1 MARLRLRHHYHKH
14 FGRHGR
20 FHVAVLLTIVV
31 VTYVFVPWIAQLV
44 DAVRGYN
51 PSYPYDPKDVTRQDW
66 ISRHGVYVPVIAP
79 VNLILSLLLVLLL
92 VIVWMTVLPRGG
104 ARRQ

>member
-1 MARLRLRHHYHKH
+1 MARLRHYYHKH

-20 FHVAVLLTIVV
+20 FHFAVLLTIVV
-31 VTYVFVPWIAQLV
+31 VTYVFVPWIARFV
-44 DAVRGYN
+44 DAIWGYN

-66 ISRHGVYVPVIAP
+66 IIRHGVYAPAAVP

>member
-1 MARLRLRHHYHKH
+1 MARLRHYYHKR

-20 FHVAVLLTIVV
+20 FHLAVLLTIVV
-31 VTYVFVPWIAQLV
+31 LTYVLVPWIAQLV

-51 PSYPYDPKDVTRQDW
+51 PAYPYDPKDFTRQDW
-66 ISRHGVYVPVIAP
+66 IIRHGVHASVVAP
-79 VNLILSLLLVLLL
+79 ANLILGLLLVLLL
-92 VIVWMTVLPRGG
+92 VLVWMTVLPRGG

>member
-1 MARLRLRHHYHKH
+1 MARLRHYYHKH

-20 FHVAVLLTIVV
+20 VHFAMLLTIVV
-31 VTYVFVPWIAQLV
+31 ATYVFVPWITHLV
-44 DAVRGYN
+44 DALRGYD
-51 PSYPYDPKDVTRQDW
+51 PIYPYDPKDFTRQDW
-66 ISRHGVYVPVIAP
+66 IIQHGVRLPMTAP
-79 VNLILSLLLVLLL
+79 GNLIVSILLILLV

>member
-1 MARLRLRHHYHKH
+1 MARLRHQYHKH

-20 FHVAVLLTIVV
+20 FHFAVLLTIVV
-31 VTYVFVPWIAQLV
+31 VTYVFVPWIARLV

-51 PSYPYDPKDVTRQDW
+51 PSFPYDPKDVTRQDW
-66 ISRHGVYVPVIAP
+66 IIRQDVHASAVAP
-79 VNLILSLLLVLLL
+79 VNLILSFLLVLLL

>member
-1 MARLRLRHHYHKH
+1 MARFRHHYHKH

-20 FHVAVLLTIVV
+20 FHFAVLLTLVV

-66 ISRHGVYVPVIAP
+66 IIRPGVHTPAVAP

-92 VIVWMTVLPRGG
+92 VIVWMTVLPRGA

>member
-1 MARLRLRHHYHKH
+1 MARLRHHYHKH

-20 FHVAVLLTIVV
+20 FHFAVLLTIVV

-44 DAVRGYN
+44 DAVRGYD

-66 ISRHGVYVPVIAP
+66 IIRHGVHAPAVTP